1 MDSGEIYRHD
11 RFYSDRDTG
20 AYRAKY
26 LLFLAQMR
34 GGDWVARL
42 LTSRENMRPR
52 DPRCS
57 HADPY
62 PGYFLGV
69 PGPPLDLETWVDLR
83 AFDDVDADEAQVLI
97 GHRVMRFALRL
108 ASGTLAD
115 VLECTAGAP
124 DTTLQQEKALRD
136 RLARPR

>member
-1 MDSGEIYRHD
+1 MDSGEIYRHA
-11 RFYSDRDTG
+11 RFYADRDTG

-26 LLFLAQMR
+26 PVFLAQAR

-62 PGYFLGV
+62 PGYFLGI
-69 PGPPLDLETWVDLR
+69 PGAPLELETWVDLR
-83 AFDDVDADEAQVLI
+83 AFDDVDAKEAQVLI
-97 GHRVMRFALRL
+97 RSRAMRFALRL
-108 ASGTLAD
+108 APETLAD
-115 VLECTAGAP
+115 ILECTAGGP
-124 DTTLQQEKALRD
+124 DTTLRQEKALRD
-136 RLARPR
+136 RLAGLR